1 MIFVYIDLILKKA
14 SKRSDVMDADK
25 IALLIAERTREIAT
39 RQENVPFW
47 RGDLRKSIV
56 AELTKKGTA
65 TISSNMPYARAVHD
79 GRPAIV
85 IRPQKKSTEIQ
96 DWK

>member
-1 MIFVYIDLILKKA
+1 
-14 SKRSDVMDADK
+14 MDADK